1 VSSPSEA
8 GTGEQRWLL
17 LIHQI
22 PPKPDYLRVKIG
34 RRLQRV
40 GAVAIKNSV
49 YALPD
54 GEQSLEDLQWIRT
67 EIVEG
72 GGDASIC
79 RADFVDGLS
88 DEQIR
93 ETFQRARGQEYSET
107 ARAARE
113 LLEAERARGPT
124 AGPLPSASVEQEL
137 ARLAKRFATT
147 RAIDFFDAPERR
159 AAQDALD
166 ALEARVRPVLAETAG
181 MARAGRVPSEYRNR
195 TWVTRAGVYVDR
207 IASAWLIRT
216 FIDPDA
222 RFEFVAAEA
231 DGAGYRVKA
240 GELRFDMFEAEF
252 THEGDRCTFETLL
265 RRFALDGDPALVA
278 VAEIVHDIDVK
289 DGKYERAE
297 APGVERLLSGIARGT
312 PSDAERVERGGALFA
327 ALYAASGP

>member
-1 VSSPSEA
+1 VSSRGDE

-40 GAVAIKNSV
+40 GAVAVKNSV
-49 YALPD
+49 YVLPD
-54 GEQSLEDLQWIRT
+54 GERALEDLQWIRT

-88 DEQIR
+88 DDQIR
-93 ETFQRARGQEYSET
+93 ETFQRARGQEYGET

-124 AGPLPSASVEQEL
+124 DGSLPSAAVEQEL
-137 ARLAKRFATT
+137 ARLGKRFAAT

-159 AAQDALD
+159 AAEDALA
-166 ALEARVRPVLAETAG
+166 ALEAHARPVRPDAAAAT
-181 MARAGRVPSEYRNR
+181 RAGRVPAEYRNR
-195 TWVTRAGVYVDR
+195 TWVTRAGVFVDR

-216 FIDPDA
+216 FIDPGA
-222 RFEFVAAEA
+222 RFAFVAAE
-231 DGAGYRVKA
+231 GYRAKA
-240 GELRFDMFEAEF
+240 GEVRFDMFEAEF
-252 THEGDRCTFETLL
+252 THEGDSCTFETLL

-278 VAEIVHDIDVK
+278 IAEIVHDIDVK

-297 APGVERLLSGIARGT
+297 APGVERLLSGIARST
-312 PSDAERVERGGALFA
+312 ASDAERVERGGALFA
-327 ALYAASGP
+327 ALYAAASGP